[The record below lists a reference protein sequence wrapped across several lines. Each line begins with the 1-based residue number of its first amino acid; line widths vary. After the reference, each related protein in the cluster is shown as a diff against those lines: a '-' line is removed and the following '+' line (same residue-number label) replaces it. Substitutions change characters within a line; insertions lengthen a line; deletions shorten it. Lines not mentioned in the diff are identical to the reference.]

1 MEKITLKKYFL
12 ARIKDKKFLVIL
24 VAYLLFCLFSAT
36 YWCIDFQIRNILMS
50 IVFMGFAPLFFIVEH
65 LIKFRCGELFTIGV
79 LGIAFGAILGTCFNL
94 YTIIPFFDTILHELS
109 GILFGCLGFTLA
121 EKFFGKASTT
131 RKFFGCLIFA
141 VCFSLAIAV
150 IWEIFEYGCTVLFGL
165 DMMED
170 AYVTNINSYL
180 LAGSHSETVEIEG
193 IVQTIIHYGNGQSYI
208 INGYLDLGLIDT
220 LADMMICTIGAIL
233 FMGISVISF
242 FKFPKVNKM
251 LIPQI
256 FENTKQ
262 LAD

>member
-1 MEKITLKKYFL
+1 MEKITLKKYFVE
-12 ARIKDKKFLVIL
+12 RIKNKKFVVIL
-24 VAYLLFCLFSAT
+24 AIYLLFCLFSAT

-94 YTIIPFFDTILHELS
+94 YTIIPFFDTILHGLS

-121 EKFFGKASTT
+121 E
-131 RKFFGCLIFA
+131 KFFGCLIFA

-220 LADMMICTIGAIL
+220 LADMMICTIGAIM

-242 FKFPKVNKM
+242 FKFPKVNEK

-262 LAD
+262 PAD